1 MRVLWADD
9 DPMIRSVMAMNLEA
23 EGFDVQTVAD
33 GDEAYEAAV
42 RSCPDVLVLDIMMP
56 GRDGY
61 TVLRD
66 LRLNPATA
74 EVPVVLL
81 SAKATDAEVWEGWKA
96 GADYYITKPFDPT
109 ELTVVHRSP
118 PHRLVARHRVPAH
131 RGRGVRTGTSEPFRL
146 RRPPP
151 RHMDRRPDRRG
162 PRVHRRRARHRGRV
176 AERTRSSSKPRA
188 LRRRATPSRA
198 SAVASTP
205 RSTWSPESL
214 PTSTTPV

>member
-42 RSCPDVLVLDIMMP
+42 RNCPDVLVLDIMMP

-109 ELTVVHRSP
+109 ELTSFIDHLLGGSSP
-118 PHRLVARHRVPAH
+118 DAA
-131 RGRGVRTGTSEPFRL
+131 
-146 RRPPP
+146 
-151 RHMDRRPDRRG
+151 
-162 PRVHRRRARHRGRV
+162 
-176 AERTRSSSKPRA
+176 
-188 LRRRATPSRA
+188 
-198 SAVASTP
+198 
-205 RSTWSPESL
+205 SL
-214 PTSTTPV
+214 PIGAEA